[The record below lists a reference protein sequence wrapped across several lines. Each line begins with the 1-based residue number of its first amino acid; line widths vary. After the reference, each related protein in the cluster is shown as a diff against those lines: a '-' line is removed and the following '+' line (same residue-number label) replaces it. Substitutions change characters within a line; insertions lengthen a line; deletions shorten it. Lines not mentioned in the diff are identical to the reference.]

1 MPRTTKTITFSLPPE
16 MANRVDEVMK
26 QQGRSRSEF
35 LREAVLRY
43 IEECEWRQLLQ
54 VRRGAGQGEGHRPR
68 GRGWSGGRVPGRG
81 QFLPYMRVVL
91 DTNVIVSGLNFP
103 GNERLIL
110 QLALRGRFE
119 LCLSPFIL
127 EEVAGVL
134 GRKFDWTEE
143 RSSQALRALGD
154 AATIVEPRRLPE
166 VIEGGHADNRI
177 LECAVEASADYLV
190 TGDRR
195 HLLPLEGHQGA
206 RILNAPRFL
215 SFLGEG

>member
-1 MPRTTKTITFSLPPE
+1 
-16 MANRVDEVMK
+16 
-26 QQGRSRSEF
+26 
-35 LREAVLRY
+35 
-43 IEECEWRQLLQ
+43 
-54 VRRGAGQGEGHRPR
+54 
-68 GRGWSGGRVPGRG
+68 
-81 QFLPYMRVVL
+81 MRVVL

-103 GNERLIL
+103 GNERLVL
-110 QLALRGRFE
+110 ALALRGRFE

-143 RSSQALRALGD
+143 RSAQALRALGD
-154 AATIVEPRRLPE
+154 AATIVGPRRLPE

-177 LECAVEASADYLV
+177 LECAVEVSADYLV

-195 HLLPLEGHQGA
+195 HLLPLEEHQGA
-206 RILNAPRFL
+206 RIVNAPRFL